1 MAQVAKVT
9 EKPNGVMRL
18 QISIFSGGRMGLQG
32 SGNLTDQEIVFGL
45 TSMINKIM
53 SKQSTAQKVTEK
65 PDFGVVP
72 FNPRKVDQP
81 N

>member
-1 MAQVAKVT
+1 MQAAKIQ
-9 EKPNGVMRL
+9 EKPHGVMRL
-18 QISIFSGGRMGLQG
+18 QISLFSGGRMALQG
-32 SGNLTDQEIVFGL
+32 SGNLTDQEIIYGL

-53 SKQSTAQKVTEK
+53 SKQSSAQKVTEK